1 MSSTGTKIGLIAMAL
16 LSLGVALWSFRF
28 AAVLWNVWLGIGP
41 GIEEVVRRVPL
52 QALTHMLIAPIALL
66 VGPFQFIPQLRDKRP
81 ALHRWMG
88 RTYVAACL
96 IAGVGALATAP
107 YASGGP
113 VASLGFGTLAILWI
127 ASTAGAWRAAV
138 RRDFALHRKLMLY
151 SFAMTF
157 GAVTLRLQIPLGIMV
172 FGFADYRSMSPWL
185 SFTAW
190 VPNVLAIWLY
200 LQLTTLGR
208 PRTEAMRS
216 SYGR

>member
-1 MSSTGTKIGLIAMAL
+1 MIAMVV
-16 LSLGVALWSFRF
+16 LSIGVGLWSFRF
-28 AAVLWNVWLGIGP
+28 AAVPWNIWPAIAP
-41 GIEEVVRRVPL
+41 GIQEVVRHVPL

-66 VGPFQFIPQLRDKRP
+66 VGPFQFIPQLRAKRP

-96 IAGVGALATAP
+96 IAGVGALAVAP

-113 VASLGFGTLAILWI
+113 VASLGFGTLAVLWI
-127 ASTAGAWRAAV
+127 AATAGAWRAAV

-157 GAVTLRLQIPLGIMV
+157 GAVTLRLQIPLGIMF
-172 FGFADYRSMSPWL
+172 FGFSDYRSMSPWL

-190 VPNVLAIWLY
+190 VPNVLAVWLY
-200 LQLTTLGR
+200 LQLMALGP
-208 PRTEAMRS
+208 PRTAAMRS